1 MKKNGCSGRL
11 AGKKSR
17 IELEL
22 VLDMMGPGYLKQCSH
37 LKMLHTKLEVS
48 PKDCR
53 RKTIQAYV
61 GCFNVLSFDSQLNI
75 YNILKMLYL
84 AV

>member
-22 VLDMMGPGYLKQCSH
+22 VLDMMGPRYLKQCSR
-37 LKMLHTKLEVS
+37 LKMLRTKLEVS
-48 PKDCR
+48 PKDYR
-53 RKTIQAYV
+53 RKTIPSL
-61 GCFNVLSFDSQLNI
+61 CWLF
-75 YNILKMLYL
+75 
-84 AV
+84 